1 MTELKAIL
9 YVESG
14 MSFMRES
21 EDELDV
27 KMVAGLMLK
36 LFGYCSFHFPCS
48 LFTGK
53 SDIKH

>member
-1 MTELKAIL
+1 MLKTIL
-9 YVESG
+9 CVENG

-27 KMVAGLMLK
+27 KMVAGWTLK
-36 LFGYCSFHFPCS
+36 LFGYCCSFPFPCS